1 MEYKLQDIL
10 DCMRE
15 SIGIMEEML
24 EDGDLDGYDIEIS
37 RSYQR
42 VTYLSDISYQMETTV
57 NKLMRRK

>member
-42 VTYLSDISYQMETTV
+42 VTYLSDISYQMETAV

>member
-1 MEYKLQDIL
+1 MEYKLQDII

-15 SIGIMEEML
+15 NIGIMEEML
-24 EDGDLDGYDIEIS
+24 EDGDLDGHDIEIS

>member
-10 DCMRE
+10 DCMKE

-24 EDGDLDGYDIEIS
+24 EEGDLDGYDIEIS

-42 VTYLSDISYQMETTV
+42 VTYLSDISYQMETAV